1 MPKCL
6 NDATKTYTGK
16 EENPKG
22 LGFSA
27 SGEKV
32 GTVMK
37 GKDGK
42 DYKVHETKTCL
53 KWVLVE
59 PEKTPKTKSNKPKEE
74 TPSIMDEEPEMKSEY
89 GYDSEFIY
97 SDAFLKEKE
106 YKGYLNLFERIKKF
120 NPSYLELHE
129 NNFAKFF
136 FENLMNLSN
145 VEEMKHFFYEEVF
158 IPIVSKKPLET
169 ETGLEEK
176 FGGEKPFFIEGENW
190 PTYTDS
196 YGDTL
201 PYDFVCQ
208 YYDPK
213 IKDKKMLVRVFLPL
227 SDEETFLNG
236 SVPTYYDNLEID
248 SNTLKKQI
256 TIERPN
262 AEQNKKYVDHSF
274 KPLEPYLI
282 TKFNQTIE
290 IKELNYILSY
300 LKFPTSKENRELNM
314 YIQGE
319 YDELRSIPVP
329 NRKIKI
335 GGTRV
340 HCQYIDGYE
349 PENILQLTEEPFF
362 EYSFGDCGF
371 GHLSKTTSEDGSEKY
386 HFSWDCY

>member
-16 EENPKG
+16 EDNPKG
-22 LGFSA
+22 LGYSA

-59 PEKTPKTKSNKPKEE
+59 PEKTPKTKSNEPKEKI
-74 TPSIMDEEPEMKSEY
+74 PSIMDKEPEMKFEY
-89 GYDSEFIY
+89 GDDPEFIY

-120 NPSYLELHE
+120 NPSYLDRHE
-129 NNFAKFF
+129 NSFAKFF

-145 VEEMKHFFYEEVF
+145 EEEMKHFFYEEVF
-158 IPIVSKKPLET
+158 IPIVSEKPLET

-176 FGGEKPFFIEGENW
+176 FGGEKPLFIEGETW

-196 YGDTL
+196 NGETL

-236 SVPTYYDNLEID
+236 SVPTYYDKLEID

-256 TIERPN
+256 IIKRPN
-262 AEQNKKYVDHSF
+262 AEKKKKYVDNSF
-274 KPLEPYLI
+274 KSLKPYLI
-282 TKFNQTIE
+282 SKFNQITE
-290 IKELNYILSY
+290 IKELGYIFSK
-300 LKFPTSKENRELNM
+300 LKFPTFKENREL
-314 YIQGE
+314 YINLE
-319 YDELRSIPVP
+319 EVYNELREIPTP
-329 NRKIKI
+329 SSLIKI

-340 HCQYIDGYE
+340 HCQYIDDNE
-349 PENILQLTEEPFF
+349 PENILQITEEPFF
-362 EYSFGDCGF
+362 DYSFGDCGI

-386 HFSWDCY
+386 HFTWDCY